1 MSSESRSSGR
11 IAWRMLR
18 PLGSDR
24 ESSWPISRM
33 SWEIKNAL
41 EEDSGKLTLS
51 LLRRMREGCCYPTRN
66 QRHFGCVAR
75 VFLSPG
81 SSLGGPGSVLT
92 GHLFCNSAL
101 LVLCFVPEE
110 TQVIE
115 GRGGK
120 KSSDSCWWI
129 RVEHFFFLF
138 EFLIWLLEGL

>member
-1 MSSESRSSGR
+1 
-11 IAWRMLR
+11 
-18 PLGSDR
+18 
-24 ESSWPISRM
+24 M

-41 EEDSGKLTLS
+41 DEDSGKLTLS
-51 LLRRMREGCCYPTRN
+51 LLRGMREGGYYPTWN
-66 QRHFGCVAR
+66 HGHFGSAAH

-101 LVLCFVPEE
+101 LVLRFLPEE

-129 RVEHFFFLF
+129 RVEDFFFLF
-138 EFLIWLLEGL
+138 EFLFCLLEGQTLNTNDSQGR